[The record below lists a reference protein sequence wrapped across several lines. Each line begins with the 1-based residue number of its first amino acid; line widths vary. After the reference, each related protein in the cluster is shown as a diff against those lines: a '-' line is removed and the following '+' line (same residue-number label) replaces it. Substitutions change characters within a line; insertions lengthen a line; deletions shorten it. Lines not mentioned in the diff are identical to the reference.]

1 MTEFFELYVLL
12 IRHIPHCSLLVLL
25 PAQGPGDA
33 RGHKLVLIPPGL
45 TLPRHCIQLP
55 HSALALPQQA
65 QIMTHSILLIHVQPV
80 PDVVAFGAELDQE
93 GEEAEVDDE
102 GHERAVDD
110 PH

>member
-1 MTEFFELYVLL
+1 
-12 IRHIPHCSLLVLL
+12 
-25 PAQGPGDA
+25 
-33 RGHKLVLIPPGL
+33 
-45 TLPRHCIQLP
+45 
-55 HSALALPQQA
+55 
-65 QIMTHSILLIHVQPV
+65 MTHSILLIHVQPV